1 MTMTNEHSSA
11 ELAPVQFPRAGSK
24 KAVLW
29 LDTSQVVSAG
39 VLMMVFMI
47 LVIITGSRLIPLWLT
62 GVLVTLVLGAVVVVI
77 TNVSGRPLPWWMR
90 QRFRAWRRRRQ
101 GQDSFVAAGPSAKEL
116 AADEEAEEA
125 AIEAGVPVPVRL
137 RLPGEANELR
147 LYTAADG
154 QCVIWDPVLKTATLV
169 CRVAPHG
176 FRMAEPED
184 QGDIITNWASMI
196 DSLYSED
203 GVIAVQV
210 SDTITTASAAKIR
223 AAYEAQVETATENG
237 KQAGEALSPLLHS
250 DYLQLLSGDRAQ
262 VQHDNLAGITISQP
276 KIRDQIKSAGGGI
289 AGMLVVVARMGQLFE
304 DLLREC
310 SVDVQRWLDV
320 DELATVVRRGFV
332 PDEAVAITDG
342 KVSVSAAT
350 AGPMGVDVEWDKL
363 RVDGAWHRVMEISQ
377 WPTRPEKPGFM
388 RFLNGADFPH
398 VVTQVIR
405 PQGTAAGM
413 KHVQDRLNDQHSAA
427 AIRGELGQAEKLSDM
442 AVDDDLVRTGA
453 ELLAGHGMAQFT
465 GLIVISGSTNDELET
480 NTKRMI
486 SGATRAGCELRTL
499 FGQQWSGFLSS
510 AFPLGRALIKAK
522 G

>member
-1 MTMTNEHSSA
+1 MTSNEQAS
-11 ELAPVQFPRAGSK
+11 ELAPVQFPRSGGK
-24 KAVLW
+24 KAILW
-29 LDTSQVVSAG
+29 LDTSQVISAG
-39 VLMMVFMI
+39 VLMMAFLG
-47 LVIITGSRLIPLWLT
+47 LVIMAGSGIVPMWLT
-62 GVLVTLVLGAVVVVI
+62 VLMMVVVLAAVTVVI
-77 TNVSGRPLPWWMR
+77 TNVANRPLPWWIR
-90 QRFRAWRRRRQ
+90 QRYRAWRRRGQ
-101 GQDSFVAAGPSAKEL
+101 GQDSFVAAEPSAKEL
-116 AADEEAEEA
+116 AADEEAEQS
-125 AIEAGVPVPVRL
+125 AIEEGVPAPVRL
-137 RLPGEANELR
+137 RLPGEAAELR
-147 LYTAADG
+147 LYAAPEG
-154 QCVIWDPVLKTATLV
+154 QCVIWDPVVKTATLV

-196 DSLYSED
+196 DSLHSEE

-223 AAYEAQVETATENG
+223 AAYESQVETATEHG
-237 KQAGEALSPLLHS
+237 KQAGETLSSLLHS

-276 KIRDQIKSAGGGI
+276 MVRDQIKSAGGGI
-289 AGMLVVVARMGQLFE
+289 TGMLTVVTRLGQLFE

-310 SVDVQRWLDV
+310 SVDVQQWLDI

-332 PDEAVAITDG
+332 PDEAVAISDG
-342 KVSVSAAT
+342 KLAVTAST
-350 AGPMGVDVEWDKL
+350 AGPMGVDEEWDKL

-398 VVTQVIR
+398 VVTQVFR

-427 AIRGELGQAEKLSDM
+427 AIRGQLGQAEKLTDM

-453 ELLAGHGMAQFT
+453 ELLAGHGMAKFT
-465 GLIVISGSTNDELET
+465 GLIVISGATDDELET

-499 FGQQWSGFLSS
+499 YGQQWSGFLSS
-510 AFPLGRALIKAK
+510 AIPLGRGLIKASK
-522 G
+522 